1 LSSSALTRFGSQ
13 IASDA
18 TVKITRVWIFI
29 IASIFYSTALVK
41 FFSAF
46 LALPP
51 GQDKE
56 VFADVES
63 GTRN

>member
-1 LSSSALTRFGSQ
+1 M
-13 IASDA
+13 
-18 TVKITRVWIFI
+18 
-29 IASIFYSTALVK
+29 IASIFYYATALVK
-41 FFSAF
+41 FSSAF

-51 GQDKE
+51 AEDKE

>member
-1 LSSSALTRFGSQ
+1 M
-13 IASDA
+13 
-18 TVKITRVWIFI
+18 
-29 IASIFYSTALVK
+29 IASIFYYSTALVK
-41 FFSAF
+41 FFFSF

-51 GQDKE
+51 VPDKE